1 MLRLLHGMLLLEF
14 WIRQNTEANVHD
26 AKFLYF
32 VDNTAKCVSTFSCC
46 KGTFA
51 QTTWPFWSHSANRSE
66 VKHGWSR

>member
-46 KGTFA
+46 KGTFG
-51 QTTWPFWSHSANRSE
+51 QTT
-66 VKHGWSR
+66 